1 MTCLTNSCGCF
12 VCIIICFWNHCWSI
26 NRSPSKIYRRS
37 RPEVFLGK
45 ACLKVGPGHRELG
58 PRDPGHTSKFKSGT
72 PGPPS
77 KSKCGTSGPPSRFK
91 SGTPSHFF
99 NEFIFFSE
107 NFIVFLLIYFC
118 VFLNKIYTK
127 KISTASNR
135 NQQSTLKT
143 NIMRQL
149 SCYGFQNQFGS

>member
-58 PRDPGHTSKFKSGT
+58 PWDPGHPSKFKSGT
-72 PGPPS
+72 PGHPLQSLKEGPQDPLQDL
-77 KSKCGTSGPPSRFK
+77 KVGPPHISLMNSFFFRKFHRFF
-91 SGTPSHFF
+91 TYL
-99 NEFIFFSE
+99 
-107 NFIVFLLIYFC
+107 FLCLF
-118 VFLNKIYTK
+118 K
-127 KISTASNR
+127 
-135 NQQSTLKT
+135 
-143 NIMRQL
+143 
-149 SCYGFQNQFGS
+149 